1 MLATLLLT
9 RIKRKKID
17 KSERT
22 MDIKSNSLYSQMQ
35 SMSLQAMGN
44 KPPSVDADA
53 MNVSGIAGNSV
64 GKINESSSNFGN
76 MLEDALQ
83 SVNAL
88 QSEAGD
94 KKRAFEMGDSNV
106 TLAEVMIASSK
117 SGIALDA
124 TVQIRNKF
132 VEAYKEIMSMPV

>member
-1 MLATLLLT
+1 
-9 RIKRKKID
+9 
-17 KSERT
+17 

-44 KPPSVDADA
+44 KPPSLDTMGV
-53 MNVSGIAGNSV
+53 NGLGNNGV
-64 GKINESSSNFGN
+64 GKVNDSSSNFGS
-76 MLEDALQ
+76 MLTDALK
-83 SVNAL
+83 SVNDL
-88 QSEAGD
+88 QQDAGA
-94 KKRAFEMGDSNV
+94 KKTAFEMGDTSV
-106 TLAEVMIASSK
+106 TLGEVMIASSK

>member
-1 MLATLLLT
+1 
-9 RIKRKKID
+9 
-17 KSERT
+17 

-44 KPPSVDADA
+44 KPPAIDVDAI
-53 MNVSGIAGNSV
+53 GINGTASNSV
-64 GKINESSSNFGN
+64 GKINESTSNFGD
-76 MLEDALQ
+76 MLTNALK
-83 SVNAL
+83 SVNEL
-88 QSEAGD
+88 QTEAGE
-94 KKRAFEMGDSNV
+94 KKTAFEMGDSNV

>member
-1 MLATLLLT
+1 
-9 RIKRKKID
+9 
-17 KSERT
+17 
-22 MDIKSNSLYSQMQ
+22 MDIKSNSLFSQMQ

-44 KPPSVDADA
+44 KPPAIDINAG
-53 MNVSGIAGNSV
+53 GINGTEGNSV
-64 GKINESSSNFGN
+64 GKINESTSNFGD
-76 MLEDALQ
+76 MLSDALK
-83 SVNAL
+83 SVNDL
-88 QSEAGD
+88 QTESGD

-132 VEAYKEIMSMPV
+132 VDAYKEIMSMPV

>member
-1 MLATLLLT
+1 
-9 RIKRKKID
+9 
-17 KSERT
+17 

-44 KPPSVDADA
+44 KPNAVDVDA

-94 KKRAFEMGDSNV
+94 KKRAFEMGDTNV
-106 TLAEVMIASSK
+106 TLGEVMIASSK

-124 TVQIRNKF
+124 TVQVRNKF

>member
-1 MLATLLLT
+1 
-9 RIKRKKID
+9 
-17 KSERT
+17 
-22 MDIKSNSLYSQMQ
+22 MDIKSNSLFSQMQ
-35 SMSLQAMGN
+35 NMSLQAMGN
-44 KPPSVDADA
+44 KPPAIDVDSV
-53 MNVSGIAGNSV
+53 GINGTASNSV
-64 GKINESSSNFGN
+64 GKINESTSNFGD
-76 MLEDALQ
+76 MLTDALQ
-83 SVNAL
+83 SVTAF
-88 QSEAGD
+88 QPESGE

>member
-1 MLATLLLT
+1 
-9 RIKRKKID
+9 
-17 KSERT
+17 

-35 SMSLQAMGN
+35 NMSLQAMGN
-44 KPPSVDADA
+44 KPPAIDADVINGTA
-53 MNVSGIAGNSV
+53 VSSV
-64 GKINESSSNFGN
+64 GKINQSTSNFGD
-76 MLEDALQ
+76 MLTSALNG
-83 SVNAL
+83 VNEL
-88 QSEAGD
+88 QTEAGD
-94 KKRAFEMGDSNV
+94 KKRAFELGDSNV

>member
-1 MLATLLLT
+1 
-9 RIKRKKID
+9 
-17 KSERT
+17 

-35 SMSLQAMGN
+35 NMSLQAMGN
-44 KPPSVDADA
+44 KPPAIDVDVINGTA
-53 MNVSGIAGNSV
+53 SNSV
-64 GKINESSSNFGN
+64 GKINESTSNFGD
-76 MLEDALQ
+76 MLTDALK
-83 SVNAL
+83 SVNDL
-88 QSEAGD
+88 QTESGE

>member
-1 MLATLLLT
+1 
-9 RIKRKKID
+9 
-17 KSERT
+17 

-44 KPPSVDADA
+44 KPPAIDVDAI
-53 MNVSGIAGNSV
+53 GINGTASNSV
-64 GKINESSSNFGN
+64 GKINESTSNFGD
-76 MLEDALQ
+76 MLTSALN
-83 SVNAL
+83 SVNDL
-88 QSEAGD
+88 QKDSGA

-106 TLAEVMIASSK
+106 TLAEVMVASSK

>member
-1 MLATLLLT
+1 
-9 RIKRKKID
+9 
-17 KSERT
+17 

-44 KPPSVDADA
+44 KPPTMD
-53 MNVSGIAGNSV
+53 IAAINGTASNSI
-64 GKINESSSNFGN
+64 GKINESTSNFGD
-76 MLEDALQ
+76 MLTSALKG
-83 SVNAL
+83 VNEL
-88 QSEAGD
+88 QQESGE

>member
-1 MLATLLLT
+1 
-9 RIKRKKID
+9 
-17 KSERT
+17 

-44 KPPSVDADA
+44 KLPSVDAMGVNGLTD
-53 MNVSGIAGNSV
+53 SSV
-64 GKINESSSNFGN
+64 GKINDSSSNFGN
-76 MLEDALQ
+76 MLTDALK
-83 SVNAL
+83 SVNEL
-88 QSEAGD
+88 QQESGQL
-94 KKRAFEMGDSNV
+94 KRSFEMGDSNV

>member
-1 MLATLLLT
+1 
-9 RIKRKKID
+9 
-17 KSERT
+17 

-44 KPPSVDADA
+44 KPPAIDVDAI
-53 MNVSGIAGNSV
+53 GINGTASNSV
-64 GKINESSSNFGN
+64 GKINESTSNFGD
-76 MLEDALQ
+76 MLTSALK
-83 SVNAL
+83 SVNDL
-88 QSEAGD
+88 QKDAGE
-94 KKRAFEMGDSNV
+94 KKTAFEMGDSNV
-106 TLAEVMIASSK
+106 TLAEVMVASSK

>member
-1 MLATLLLT
+1 
-9 RIKRKKID
+9 
-17 KSERT
+17 

-35 SMSLQAMGN
+35 NMSLQAIGN
-44 KPPSVDADA
+44 KLPSVNAD
-53 MNVSGIAGNSV
+53 SIHGIAGNNV
-64 GKINESSSNFGN
+64 GKVNDSTNNFGD
-76 MLEDALQ
+76 MLTDALK
-83 SVNAL
+83 SVNDL
-88 QSEAGD
+88 QKESGA
-94 KKRAFEMGDSNV
+94 KKSAFEMGDSNV

>member
-1 MLATLLLT
+1 
-9 RIKRKKID
+9 
-17 KSERT
+17 

-35 SMSLQAMGN
+35 NMSLQAMGN
-44 KPPSVDADA
+44 KLPPVGTDA
-53 MNVSGIAGNSV
+53 MGVNGLADNGI
-64 GKINESSSNFGN
+64 GKVNDSTSNFGS
-76 MLEDALQ
+76 MLTDALK
-83 SVNAL
+83 SVNEL
-88 QSEAGD
+88 QKESGD

>member
-1 MLATLLLT
+1 
-9 RIKRKKID
+9 
-17 KSERT
+17 

-44 KPPSVDADA
+44 KLPGVGLDSIGV
-53 MNVSGIAGNSV
+53 NGIPANSV
-64 GKINESSSNFGN
+64 GKINESSSNFGD
-76 MLEDALQ
+76 MLTSALN
-83 SVNAL
+83 SVNEL
-88 QSEAGD
+88 QTDAGD
-94 KKRAFEMGDSNV
+94 KRRSFEMGDTSV
-106 TLAEVMIASSK
+106 TLAQVMVASSK

>member
-1 MLATLLLT
+1 
-9 RIKRKKID
+9 
-17 KSERT
+17 

-35 SMSLQAMGN
+35 NMSLQAMGN
-44 KPPSVDADA
+44 KPPAIDVDTI
-53 MNVSGIAGNSV
+53 GINGTSSNSV
-64 GKINESSSNFGN
+64 SKINESSSNFGD
-76 MLEDALQ
+76 MLT
-83 SVNAL
+83 NAL
-88 QSEAGD
+88 KGVNELQQESGD

-106 TLAEVMIASSK
+106 TLADVMIASSK

>member
-1 MLATLLLT
+1 
-9 RIKRKKID
+9 
-17 KSERT
+17 

-44 KPPSVDADA
+44 KPPAIDVDAI
-53 MNVSGIAGNSV
+53 GINGTASNTV
-64 GKINESSSNFGN
+64 GKINESSSNFGD
-76 MLEDALQ
+76 MLTQALN
-83 SVNAL
+83 SVNDL
-88 QSEAGD
+88 QKDSGD
-94 KKRAFEMGDSNV
+94 KKRAFEMGDSSV
-106 TLAEVMIASSK
+106 TLGEVMIASSK

>member
-1 MLATLLLT
+1 
-9 RIKRKKID
+9 
-17 KSERT
+17 

-35 SMSLQAMGN
+35 NMSLQAMGN
-44 KPPSVDADA
+44 KLPTVNTDGLGV
-53 MNVSGIAGNSV
+53 NGISSNSV
-64 GKINESSSNFGN
+64 GKINDSSSSFGN
-76 MLEDALQ
+76 MLTEALQ
-83 SVNAL
+83 SVNEL
-88 QSEAGD
+88 QTESGE

>member
-1 MLATLLLT
+1 
-9 RIKRKKID
+9 
-17 KSERT
+17 

-53 MNVSGIAGNSV
+53 MGVNGLGGNSV
-64 GKINESSSNFGN
+64 GKINDSGSNFGN
-76 MLEDALQ
+76 MLTDALQ
-83 SVNAL
+83 SVNEL
-88 QSEAGD
+88 QKESGA
-94 KKRAFEMGDSNV
+94 KKRAFEMGDTSV

-124 TVQIRNKF
+124 TVQVRNKF

>member
-1 MLATLLLT
+1 
-9 RIKRKKID
+9 
-17 KSERT
+17 

-44 KPPSVDADA
+44 KPPAIDVDAI
-53 MNVSGIAGNSV
+53 GINGVASNSV
-64 GKINESSSNFGN
+64 GKINESSSNFGD
-76 MLEDALQ
+76 MLTSALN
-83 SVNAL
+83 SVNDL
-88 QSEAGD
+88 QKDSGA
-94 KKRAFEMGDSNV
+94 KKTAFEMGDSNV
-106 TLAEVMIASSK
+106 TLAEVMVASSK

>member
-1 MLATLLLT
+1 
-9 RIKRKKID
+9 
-17 KSERT
+17 

-35 SMSLQAMGN
+35 NMSLQAMGN
-44 KPPSVDADA
+44 KLPPVGGDA
-53 MNVSGIAGNSV
+53 MGVNGISGNSV
-64 GKINESSSNFGN
+64 GKVNDSTSNFGS
-76 MLEDALQ
+76 MLTDALK
-83 SVNAL
+83 SVNEI
-88 QSEAGD
+88 QKESGD

-124 TVQIRNKF
+124 TVQVRNKF

>member
-1 MLATLLLT
+1 
-9 RIKRKKID
+9 
-17 KSERT
+17 

-44 KPPSVDADA
+44 KPPEIDVDAI
-53 MNVSGIAGNSV
+53 GINGTASNSV
-64 GKINESSSNFGN
+64 GKINESTSNFGD
-76 MLEDALQ
+76 MLTNALK
-83 SVNAL
+83 SVNEL
-88 QSEAGD
+88 QTEAGE
-94 KKRAFEMGDSNV
+94 KKTAFEMGDSNV

>member
-1 MLATLLLT
+1 
-9 RIKRKKID
+9 
-17 KSERT
+17 

-44 KPPSVDADA
+44 KPPAIDVDAI
-53 MNVSGIAGNSV
+53 GINGVASNSV
-64 GKINESSSNFGN
+64 GKVNESTSNFGD
-76 MLEDALQ
+76 MLTSALN
-83 SVNAL
+83 SVNDL
-88 QSEAGD
+88 QKDSGA
-94 KKRAFEMGDSNV
+94 KKTAFEMGDSNV
-106 TLAEVMIASSK
+106 TLAEVMVASSK